1 MSFHSADLR
10 VLRVLVKPR
19 PGTSAPGSLMLCSMP
34 GRYGLFRDFL
44 HDLEL
49 AGIGHI
55 LCLVSDEEIAR
66 KSPDYFEALKA
77 RSLPCDIHR
86 LPIPDYGL
94 PASPEAF
101 VDALRPLWQRW
112 TRGESVVIHCAAGCG
127 RTSLAAITF
136 LLLAKVPFDE
146 AMKQVRLAGSE
157 PDTPAQRA
165 FLQQIASLHGDPP
178 KQ

>member
-1 MSFHSADLR
+1 MSFHNADLR

-55 LCLVSDEEIAR
+55 LCLVSDEEIAQ
-66 KSPDYFEALKA
+66 KSHAYFKALQA
-77 RSLPCDIHR
+77 ESLPCEVHH
-86 LPIPDYGL
+86 LPIPDFGL
-94 PASPEAF
+94 PASPTAF
-101 VDALRPLWQRW
+101 VEALRPLWQRW
-112 TRGESVVIHCAAGCG
+112 TQGESVVIHCAAGCG

-136 LLLAKVPFDE
+136 LLLAKVPLDE
-146 AMKQVRLAGSE
+146 ALKQVRSAGSE
-157 PDTPAQRA
+157 PDTEKQRQ
-165 FLQQIASLHGDPP
+165 FLQQIASRHGDPP
-178 KQ
+178 KP